1 MKNKGNEG
9 LIITSILFI
18 TLISFI
24 GIAVLSSTIFHN
36 KIIGAR
42 EKRSIDVSFLN
53 ANLIKYLHNFREKVY
68 LTNLNKFNSVSDD
81 FFNTKIF
88 YDKKNGANII
98 KNKFNNII
106 KYKNKYSAVIIN
118 DRVISSSDNI
128 KLKLE
133 AMINI
138 DILSGNIPL
147 SKIPLYINNK
157 TNKPKKSFLADNKI
171 KVNSSGFF
179 TKNDVHANLKFDDF
193 LTKSLQ
199 IEGCIL
205 NWKTIR
211 KNCGLKINDMPLPT
225 GIYSFFNKVH
235 NDILEGI
242 FIQGDVQK
250 IMFSI
255 EDNRQKLIIIQSNK
269 KYLIEYKPKKYILKY
284 WKSEFE
290 EVILFKEKI
299 IINGNVY
306 SLISNGEFA
315 FLNTT
320 NMSLYASGIVYI
332 NSSLSSDDFLCSN
345 LKIITGSN
353 QFFKKT
359 KQSGQLIINNTNTGT
374 PTRLSISVIATEK
387 LINNASD
394 TAIIG
399 SIYTKELNNKGCLRI
414 TGSNRANGNDV
425 FFTTEKFT
433 FIKDFNFSL
442 NGEVYYD

>member
-1 MKNKGNEG
+1 MKNKSNEG

-24 GIAVLSSTIFHN
+24 GIAILSSTLFHN

-42 EKRSIDVSFLN
+42 EKRGIDVSRLN
-53 ANLIKYLHNFREKVY
+53 ANLIKYLHNFREKIY
-68 LTNLNKFNSVSDD
+68 LTNLNTFNNVSDD
-81 FFNTKIF
+81 FFNIENF
-88 YDKKNGANII
+88 CDKKDGTSII
-98 KNKFNNII
+98 TNKFNNII
-106 KYKNKYSAVIIN
+106 KYKNKYSSVIIN
-118 DRVISSSDNI
+118 DRIISSADNI

-157 TNKPKKSFLADNKI
+157 TNKSKESFLVDNKVKI
-171 KVNSSGFF
+171 NSSSFF
-179 TKNDVHANLKFDDF
+179 TKDDINANLKLDDF
-193 LTKSLQ
+193 LIDSLHM
-199 IEGCIL
+199 EGCIL
-205 NWKTIR
+205 NWKSIR
-211 KNCGLKINDMPLPT
+211 KSCGIEINNMPLPI
-225 GIYSFFNKVH
+225 GVYPFFNKIY
-235 NDILEGI
+235 DGILDGI
-242 FIQGDVQK
+242 FIQGDVQE

-255 EDNRQKLIIIQSNK
+255 ENDKQKLIITQSNK
-269 KYLIEYKPKKYILKY
+269 EYLIKYKPKKYILEY
-284 WKSEFE
+284 WGSEFE

-306 SLISNGEFA
+306 SLVSNGEFA

-320 NMSLYASGIVYI
+320 NMSLYSSGIVYI
-332 NSSLSSDDFLCSN
+332 NSSLSSNDFLCSN

-359 KQSGQLIINNTNTGT
+359 KQSGQIVINKTNTGT
-374 PTRLSISVIATEK
+374 PTRLSISLIATER

-399 SIYTKELNNKGCLRI
+399 SICTKEFNNKGSLSI

-442 NGEVYYD
+442 NGAVYYD

>member
-24 GIAVLSSTIFHN
+24 GISILSSTIFHT

-42 EKRSIDVSFLN
+42 EKRSIDVNFLN
-53 ANLIKYLHNFREKVY
+53 ANLIKYLHNFREKIY

-81 FFNTKIF
+81 FFNTKNF
-88 YDKKNGANII
+88 HDKRDGAGIV

-118 DRVISSSDNI
+118 DRVISSSNNI

-133 AMINI
+133 AIINI
-138 DILSGNIPL
+138 DILSGNIPI
-147 SKIPLYINNK
+147 SKIPLYISNQFSK
-157 TNKPKKSFLADNKI
+157 SKESFLADNKI
-171 KVNSSGFF
+171 KVNFSGFF
-179 TKNDVHANLKFDDF
+179 TKKDVRTNLKFNNF
-193 LTKSLQ
+193 LTKFLQ
-199 IEGCIL
+199 LEGCIL
-205 NWKTIR
+205 NWKSIR
-211 KNCGLKINDMPLPT
+211 KSCGIEISDMPLPI
-225 GIYSFFNKVH
+225 GVYPFFNKVYD
-235 NDILEGI
+235 NRLEGV

-250 IMFSI
+250 IMFST
-255 EDNRQKLIIIQSNK
+255 EDNRQKLIITQSNK
-269 KYLIEYKPKKYILKY
+269 EYLIEYEPKKYNLKY
-284 WKSEFE
+284 WGSEFE
-290 EVILFKEKI
+290 EIILFKEKI

-306 SLISNGEFA
+306 SLISNEEFA

-320 NMSLYASGIVYI
+320 DMCLYASGIVYI
-332 NSSLSSDDFLCSN
+332 NSSLSSNDSLCSN

-359 KQSGQLIINNTNTGT
+359 KQSGQIIINNTNTGT
-374 PTRLSISVIATEK
+374 PTRLSISVIATER
-387 LINNASD
+387 LINKASD

-414 TGSNRANGNDV
+414 TGSNRTNGNDV